1 MIESVHPVLWV
12 LFWAGF
18 ATIGHELAHYVV
30 YLTFAHEIELD
41 LRGMEITAT
50 YDDTPRNN
58 DLAIVASLAP
68 AIIFAIVG
76 LYLVATGYGLN
87 MVDGN
92 SWREIVMWVGLGI
105 FGLSVGLS
113 DYRPLVHR
121 LQKKAIQRSLGDQ

>member
-12 LFWAGF
+12 LFWAAF

-50 YDDTPRNN
+50 YDDTPRNQ

-76 LYLVATGYGLN
+76 FYLFINGYGLDL
-87 MVDGN
+87 VDGN
-92 SWREIVMWVGLGI
+92 SWREMVMWVGLGI
-105 FGLSVGLS
+105 FGLAGGLS
-113 DYRPLVHR
+113 DYRPLIHR
-121 LQKKAIQRSLGDQ
+121 LQQKAIQRTLGDQ